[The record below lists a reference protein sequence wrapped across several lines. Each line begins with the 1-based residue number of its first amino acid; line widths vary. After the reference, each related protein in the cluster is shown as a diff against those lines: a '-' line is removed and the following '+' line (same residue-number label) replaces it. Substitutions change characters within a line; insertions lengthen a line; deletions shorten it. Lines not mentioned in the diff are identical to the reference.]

1 MIYVEWLKGLNMQN
15 LANATYL
22 AIKKKSKLSA
32 KALSSHEKYKFAYN
46 LAHTSIWSSA
56 EPYWGSIHTMPN
68 PTSLFGQFKV

>member
-22 AIKKKSKLSA
+22 ATKKKSKLSA

-46 LAHTSIWSSA
+46 LAHIS
-56 EPYWGSIHTMPN
+56 M
-68 PTSLFGQFKV
+68 